1 MKPICQ
7 SAESTNEQNKCFK
20 ERKKKKDSSALVFL
34 EEAADFGRRISLS
47 NDRFPRCMFL
57 TESVDKLIKI
67 VPFQITPKSSSNCF

>member
-1 MKPICQ
+1 MNKT
-7 SAESTNEQNKCFK
+7 SAL
-20 ERKKKKDSSALVFL
+20 RRGRKKKDSSALVFL